1 MSVAEDV
8 RKVLQEVVVPDL
20 KAIDERIKGLDAT
33 MKLRDDALSAKMDN
47 RSDNVDVCLDAYEAI
62 A

>member
-20 KAIDERIKGLDAT
+20 KAIDERIKGLEQP
-33 MKLRDDALSAKMDN
+33 
-47 RSDNVDVCLDAYEAI
+47 RSCVTARFRQRWTTAQI
-62 A
+62 T